1 MEEKRESKICP
12 SNGINIPAN
21 IGVDKLDEGI
31 AKAKELV
38 SLLREANEL
47 TKSLNVNSAKPFYY
61 SSNEEIIHRM
71 KEIRELEKISDVN
84 SLG

>member
-12 SNGINIPAN
+12 SNGINIPVN
-21 IGVDKLDEGI
+21 IEVDKLDEGI

-47 TKSLNVNSAKPFYY
+47 TNSLNVNSAKPFYY